1 MGSHVPSVFERLDG
15 VRSQIAAARA
25 QLLDARG
32 MLAALRVELETGSN
46 STVAGDMGAEAA
58 AIRRIT
64 NEARST
70 ERALDSVLI
79 EVAQRTDQLAAAGTS
94 VDACEALLGVG
105 EVSGGTAR
113 RESARARLARS
124 MPQLGDA
131 LAAGTVGGEHLD
143 AIARASAQLDEQE
156 QTALEA
162 RQGEL
167 ASAAERLPVD
177 AFGRLVRAEIDH
189 IRRDHGLQRALDQ
202 KARSEFRS
210 WTSNDGTGHFRGS
223 LDPERFAVL
232 RGAIDREVTM
242 LANGSDGTRAKD
254 ANTAAAAL
262 VELVSHGNGRRGR
275 AHVTVVV
282 DADNLIDGPHDATV
296 CELGDGAPIPP
307 ETMQRHT
314 CDALI
319 RKVVVG
325 SDGVPLDV
333 GRAARTATPAQ
344 WAAMEAEHA
353 SCRWSGC
360 DQPISRCQAH
370 HISEWE
376 RGGRTDLGNLVP
388 LCSRHHHAV
397 HEGQWKVK
405 LLTDRTLRI
414 WRPDG
419 THHADAPTARLDPW
433 LDGRSR
439 PRPCGPPP
447 TKRRTN
453 DN

>member
-1 MGSHVPSVFERLDG
+1 MRNQVPSVTERLDG

-32 MLAALRVELETGSN
+32 VLAALRVEHESGSN
-46 STVAGDMGAEAA
+46 STATGGKGAQAA

-94 VDACEALLGVG
+94 ADASEALLGVG
-105 EVSGGTAR
+105 EVSGRTAR
-113 RESARARLARS
+113 RESARGRVARS

-143 AIARASAQLDEQE
+143 AIARASARLDERE

-162 RQGEL
+162 KQDEL

-177 AFGRLVRAEIDH
+177 AFGRLVRGEVDR

-210 WTSNDGTGHFRGS
+210 WEGSDGMGHFRGS
-223 LDPERFAVL
+223 LDLERFAVL
-232 RGAIDREVTM
+232 RGAIDREVTA
-242 LANGSDGTRAKD
+242 LANDSDGAVTKN

-262 VELVSHGNGRRGR
+262 MELVSHGNGRHGR
-275 AHVTVVV
+275 AHITVVV
-282 DADNLIDGPHDATV
+282 DADTVMTGPHDATL

-314 CDALI
+314 CNALI
-319 RKVVVG
+319 RKVVV
-325 SDGVPLDV
+325 DTNGVPLEV

-344 WAAMEAEHA
+344 WAGMEAEHA
-353 SCRWSGC
+353 TCRWSGC

-370 HISEWE
+370 HIIEWE

-397 HEGQWKVK
+397 HEGRWNVR
-405 LLTDRTLRI
+405 LMADRTLRI

-419 THHADAPTARLDPW
+419 AHHADAPTGRLDRW
-433 LDGRSR
+433 LEDRTRSR
-439 PRPCGPPP
+439 TGDPPP